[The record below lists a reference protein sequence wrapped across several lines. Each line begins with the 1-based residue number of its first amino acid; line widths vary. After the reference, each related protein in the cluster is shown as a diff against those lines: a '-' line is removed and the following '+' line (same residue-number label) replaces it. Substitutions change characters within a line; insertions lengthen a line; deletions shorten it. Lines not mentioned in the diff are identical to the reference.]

1 MSGESPQPAMNSEK
15 KILHT
20 VDQEGAE
27 VHSQADFL
35 FWCPGCKCA
44 HGVWTTK
51 RNGVGAV
58 WSFNGNMEKPTF
70 NPSLL
75 IRFTRDIT
83 SAEYTRLLAG
93 EKLNIPKTVCHS
105 FVRDGQIQF
114 LGDCT
119 HALAGK
125 TVPMEA
131 F

>member
-1 MSGESPQPAMNSEK
+1 MSHEK
-15 KILHT
+15 KILYPVVQSDRGHHAT
-20 VDQEGAE
+20 
-27 VHSQADFL
+27 HADFV

-51 RNGVGAV
+51 QNGVGAT
-58 WSFNGNMEKPTF
+58 WSFNGDLERPTF
-70 NPSLL
+70 SPSLL

-83 SAEYTRLLAG
+83 YAEHLQIMSGVPLD
-93 EKLNIPKTVCHS
+93 LPQTVCHS
-105 FVRDGQIQF
+105 FVRDGQIEF
-114 LGDCT
+114 LSDCT

>member
-1 MSGESPQPAMNSEK
+1 MSHTK
-15 KILHT
+15 KILYA
-20 VDQEGAE
+20 VKQAE
-27 VHSQADFL
+27 RGEPSTHADYL
-35 FWCPGCKCA
+35 FWCPGCQCA

-51 RNGVGAV
+51 QNGVGAT
-58 WSFNGNMEKPTF
+58 WSFNGDMDKPTF

-83 SAEYTRLLAG
+83 DAEHLQIMSG
-93 EKLNIPKTVCHS
+93 VPLNLPKSVCHS

-114 LGDCT
+114 LSDCT
-119 HALAGK
+119 HHLAGK